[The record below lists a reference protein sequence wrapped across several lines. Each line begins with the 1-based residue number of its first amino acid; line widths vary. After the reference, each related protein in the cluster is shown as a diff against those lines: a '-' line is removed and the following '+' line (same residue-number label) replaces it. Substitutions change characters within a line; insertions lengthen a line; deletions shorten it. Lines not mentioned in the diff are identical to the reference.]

1 VVGRHDAAHNLTENP
16 MPRTPKLSDLQ
27 RVVLAHAAKRDDRHV
42 LPLPASITDDECT
55 RTQITGLIQRKLLTE
70 NEVDNRAPHWR
81 GDGDHRIG
89 LVVTAAG
96 GAAIGIDLSDSKADR
111 LRAEAAGATAAAPTG
126 AGVDD
131 TTVPRPASK
140 RAAVI
145 ALLSQPSG
153 ATLADVCDQ
162 TGWLAHSA
170 RAFFTGLRKSGYV
183 LERKR
188 YEDVTRYVLTESAN
202 AER

>member
-1 VVGRHDAAHNLTENP
+1 

-42 LPLPASITDDECT
+42 LPLPTSIADDE
-55 RTQITGLIQRKLLTE
+55 RTQTQLTNLIKRKLLAE
-70 NEVDNRAPHWR
+70 LPVSARAPHWR
-81 GDGDHRIG
+81 KDGDQRIG

-96 GAAIGIDLSDSKADR
+96 CAAIGIDLTDDEADR
-111 LRAEAAGATAAAPTG
+111 QCAHEASATAAAPS
-126 AGVDD
+126 ADAHD
-131 TTVPRPASK
+131 TATPRPASK
-140 RAAVI
+140 RAGVI
-145 ALLSQPSG
+145 ALLSRPHG
-153 ATLADVCDQ
+153 ATLAELCDQ

-170 RAFFTGLRKSGYV
+170 RAFLTGLRKSGYV

-188 YEDVTRYVLTESAN
+188 HEDVTRYVLTESAN